1 MGRQAGADRCWRV
14 VRQWEQLL
22 RGEAALASGVAA
34 EVAIRTSERIPQDH
48 PSSFAR
54 DGLGDR
60 GNTVG
65 IGMRLGAVPLHFMP
79 LQLLRAIILS
89 MKKKCSFP
97 NRNTRSV
104 KSQQGGGNVHQPE
117 VWSTVTAVWAWRKAL
132 QDFKSKTFLP
142 SGHPGPGG
150 FWFVG
155 AFLCFPPGTSL
166 SSKGPPRPKW
176 PQKQYFAISRPWGSG
191 RPKRKM

>member
-34 EVAIRTSERIPQDH
+34 EVAIRTSERILQDH

-89 MKKKCSFP
+89 MKKKMQLP
-97 NRNTRSV
+97 
-104 KSQQGGGNVHQPE
+104 
-117 VWSTVTAVWAWRKAL
+117 
-132 QDFKSKTFLP
+132 KSKYEVCQEPARWGQCTSARGVVHCNGRVGLEESSAGLQIQDIPPLRP
-142 SGHPGPGG
+142 SWTRGILVRWCVSLFSARNFSKFQGP
-150 FWFVG
+150 
-155 AFLCFPPGTSL
+155 S
-166 SSKGPPRPKW
+166 
-176 PQKQYFAISRPWGSG
+176 
-191 RPKRKM
+191 